1 MKVILESILWALGWR
16 NIFNTELH
24 RNSPE
29 YFFFFL
35 NQPNDTTNWL
45 YHCPPHLPLLHHF
58 PSPPSTVSGLD
69 HCFSLFGFGTSH
81 CVAHLGLAGL
91 FCPLVVS
98 ARFKGTRPKILVLW
112 DSFGERDVRSTH
124 LGEIYKCTFEFWVL
138 QRRNLF
144 KSPDFQFYCILGFEC
159 VLSVLRNT
167 LRQMQIESYFC
178 RIRVIANL
186 TLVAFFHI
194 CGLCWIPSQ
203 LTSEMSPSYK
213 ITVHCSLPGRLP
225 VHSAPTSLLSFGPS
239 APHVFSVLGFRWPS
253 AMQRFVLLLAFN
265 LLVTI
270 IWFVSWFDF
279 WGTILPLSL

>member
-1 MKVILESILWALGWR
+1 MTLLTGCITVPLTHPYS
-16 NIFNTELH
+16 TT
-24 RNSPE
+24 SP
-29 YFFFFL
+29 
-35 NQPNDTTNWL
+35 P
-45 YHCPPHLPLLHHF
+45 
-58 PSPPSTVSGLD
+58 PPSTVSGLD

-98 ARFKGTRPKILVLW
+98 ARFKGTLPKILVLW

-124 LGEIYKCTFEFWVL
+124 LGGIYKCTFEFWVL

-159 VLSVLRNT
+159 VLTVLRNT

-225 VHSAPTSLLSFGPS
+225 SPLGPHFSPFLWPFCPTCLLCAGFQM
-239 APHVFSVLGFRWPS
+239 AFSYATLCV
-253 AMQRFVLLLAFN
+253 
-265 LLVTI
+265 I
-270 IWFVSWFDF
+270 ISV
-279 WGTILPLSL
+279 